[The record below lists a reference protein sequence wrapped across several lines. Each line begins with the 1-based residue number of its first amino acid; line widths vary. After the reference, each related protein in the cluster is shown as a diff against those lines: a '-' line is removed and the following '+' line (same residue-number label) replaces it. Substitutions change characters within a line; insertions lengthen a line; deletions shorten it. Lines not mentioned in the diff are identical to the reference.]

1 MIFNNKR
8 LDQLETEVRE
18 LGAELL
24 RFKFRVVD
32 LEKALKDKEPNSDRR
47 KTDKDGTSNG
57 KSSGKRGI

>member
-24 RFKFRVVD
+24 KFKFRVVD
-32 LEKALKDKEPNSDRR
+32 LEKNKEDNFDRR
-47 KTDKDGTSNG
+47 KGKAWTETRKKSASNRKGG
-57 KSSGKRGI
+57 K